1 MYTFWFKIGYIAML
15 LCLLL
20 CSASIKACTTSTTQS
35 NIEMSVYTNGS
46 NSDQFVLS
54 DIVVDSNDNQYILY
68 AISGSDTLI
77 RIVRL
82 NADGTQEWSMF
93 YTTLYRT
100 TNMKTMHIS
109 GDGATLRI
117 ISQQNST
124 SE

>member
-15 LCLLL
+15 LCLLW
-20 CSASIKACTTSTTQS
+20 CSVSIKACTTSTTQS

-68 AISGSDTLI
+68 APPGIDTLI

-100 TNMKTMHIS
+100 INMKSMHIS
-109 GDGATLRI
+109 GDGTTLRI
-117 ISQQNST
+117 ISQQNIT